1 MRVQARATPPSRKK
15 QRLVRCV
22 SALGLAVLTS
32 PSWAGQYTCLRGA
45 LGGLTVSAISEGAAK
60 RKVAALRGW
69 KPEEV
74 KCSPLT
80 SSQPAPSSE
89 PRFNSRFLPRDLMK
103 IGACQLDGDHLGLKP
118 CTEYRSRADNTLWRL
133 VTDRNSGSL
142 DEIHFRKETH
152 WIRWAA
158 LGLYDHARYMSP
170 EAKAY
175 VTGGSVNPRAYLETP
190 LGGTA
195 QKRSGRGLQ

>member
-1 MRVQARATPPSRKK
+1 MRVQASAAPGRKQK
-15 QRLVRCV
+15 RLVRCV
-22 SALGLAVLTS
+22 SLLGLAVLTG
-32 PSWAGQYTCLRGA
+32 PSWAGQYTCARGA
-45 LGGLTVSAISEGAAK
+45 VGGPTVSAISEGAAK

-74 KCSPLT
+74 KCAPVA
-80 SSQPAPSSE
+80 SSQSGVSSE
-89 PRFNSRFLPRDLMK
+89 PRFKSRFLPRDLMK
-103 IGACQLDGDHLGLKP
+103 IGACRLDGDHLGLKP
-118 CTEYRSRADNTLWRL
+118 CTEYRSRADSTLWRI
-133 VTDRNSGSL
+133 VTDRNSGTL

-158 LGLYDHARYMSP
+158 LGLYDQAIYMSP

-190 LGGTA
+190 LIGPT